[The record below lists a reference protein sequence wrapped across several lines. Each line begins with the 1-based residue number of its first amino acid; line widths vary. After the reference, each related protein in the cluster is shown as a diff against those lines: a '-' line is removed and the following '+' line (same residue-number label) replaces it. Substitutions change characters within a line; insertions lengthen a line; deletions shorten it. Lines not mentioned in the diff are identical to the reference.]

1 MRRHALREEI
11 RRVRG
16 TIRAMRDAAPRR
28 PPDVSDDNVFSSFN
42 AGRGGHEGGD
52 ENMDMDGAYGG
63 QDVKWRFGAS

>member
-42 AGRGGHEGGD
+42 AVHGGHEGGD
-52 ENMDMDGAYGG
+52 ENMDMDDVYSG
-63 QDVKWRFGAS
+63 QGVKWRFDVS